1 MKGHSSGEREL
12 QGGTADNGAWEEAQ
26 QGAFPVFWPWT
37 VLRKSGRSSSPVMT
51 CVALARLL
59 NLCFNTRLRGR
70 AAPVALLP
78 GAACPGAPGGAA
90 ASGQGHGRV
99 PSMFPN
105 VKGLLGAVL
114 VDK

>member
-1 MKGHSSGEREL
+1 MKGHSSGE
-12 QGGTADNGAWEEAQ
+12 QSGTDDNGAWKEAE
-26 QGAFPVFWPWT
+26 QGVFPIFWPWT

-51 CVALARLL
+51 RVALASLL
-59 NLCFNTRLRGR
+59 NLGFDTRLQGR

-78 GAACPGAPGGAA
+78 GAVCPGAPGGAA

-99 PSMFPN
+99 PALFPN
-105 VKGLLGAVL
+105 VKGLLRAEL